1 MPLPTEKAVYL
12 AGIVLDDTVYDRVDL
27 SGCYLYIGS
36 VPEHHAD
43 ILVMCLEL
51 TGKSIFDLF
60 AELCFKVVKAEAL
73 NSPIPRSFGNTG
85 TIRDVFAVFVQN
97 ARVFFGSVVTLLI
110 LISAE
115 HWYIMIMN

>member
-12 AGIVLDDTVYDRVDL
+12 AGIVLDDTVYDRADL

-36 VPEHHAD
+36 IPEHLAD
-43 ILVMCLEL
+43 ILVMRLEL

-73 NSPIPRSFGNTG
+73 SSPIPRSFGNTG
-85 TIRDVFAVFVQN
+85 TIRDVLAVFVQN
-97 ARVFFGSVVTLLI
+97 ARGFFGSVVTLLI

-115 HWYIMIMN
+115 